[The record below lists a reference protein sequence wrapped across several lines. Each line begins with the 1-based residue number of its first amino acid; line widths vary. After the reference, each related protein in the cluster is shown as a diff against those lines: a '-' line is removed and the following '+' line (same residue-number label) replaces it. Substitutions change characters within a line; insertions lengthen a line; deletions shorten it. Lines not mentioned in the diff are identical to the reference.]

1 MLYKNFKTRNIFNCS
16 NNSLLVCSFI
26 EFKNNYLREYNSQL
40 SRFVVYLN
48 RQIATSLRVIYFFVK
63 FMVENEM
70 LNLQNGSEER
80 KMPNIHGWICAVV
93 SRFRFHI
100 R

>member
-1 MLYKNFKTRNIFNCS
+1 
-16 NNSLLVCSFI
+16 
-26 EFKNNYLREYNSQL
+26 
-40 SRFVVYLN
+40 
-48 RQIATSLRVIYFFVK
+48 
-63 FMVENEM
+63 MVENEM

-100 R
+100 RHQTKHVRQCLPKICQFYNGVSIFNVGESLGMTDYRWRTLITER